1 MLDTQVITVYK
12 CSVLGSYRGAQDC
25 TLCSLKSRSHGCGWC
40 PKIGCVSASR
50 CPIRCVL
57 TNFSELLFEI
67 ANNNQFPFPVQKNA
81 PVGLM
86 NHPTI
91 SRFFFLIFFFIFP
104 TRAVIKRD
112 GEQCPGPEI
121 FLVSPTHGPPEGGTI
136 ITVEGSN
143 LGISIEDLRG
153 RIKIGGQDC
162 KVLALRNA
170 VEASCVVPAQAD
182 PRQSN
187 VSVILLPANRRKKMT
202 GNGSHQR
209 LHYRYLDFSLSDFSP
224 TKGAASGGSLVRISG
239 HNLHIGSRVEAFF
252 DEVPCTVDRR
262 HRSAN
267 TILCSTG
274 SVGQER
280 VAQNLTVVID
290 GARRTLASPFF
301 YTADPIVHDIK
312 PLTSFAAGGRV
323 LTVHGEFLN
332 SVTNAE
338 LLVYDKNEP
347 VASKCKILKS

>member
-1 MLDTQVITVYK
+1 M
-12 CSVLGSYRGAQDC
+12 
-25 TLCSLKSRSHGCGWC
+25 
-40 PKIGCVSASR
+40 
-50 CPIRCVL
+50 
-57 TNFSELLFEI
+57 
-67 ANNNQFPFPVQKNA
+67 
-81 PVGLM
+81 
-86 NHPTI
+86 
-91 SRFFFLIFFFIFP
+91 
-104 TRAVIKRD
+104 
-112 GEQCPGPEI
+112 
-121 FLVSPTHGPPEGGTI
+121 
-136 ITVEGSN
+136 
-143 LGISIEDLRG
+143 
-153 RIKIGGQDC
+153 
-162 KVLALRNA
+162 
-170 VEASCVVPAQAD
+170 VPAQAD

-187 VSVILLPANRRKKMT
+187 VSVILLPANRRKKM
-202 GNGSHQR
+202 GSVMAGHQR

-280 VAQNLTVVID
+280 VAQHLTLVLD

-301 YTADPIVHDIK
+301 YTADPIVRGIK

-338 LLVYDKNEP
+338 LLVVFDGKTPPIKLATVSQRKKSREAYQNLRQDNTTARVNVTEGTKIDDTNGNGDNTSNETTRNALNVEAEIEQRVKAIFIWAIP
-347 VASKCKILKS
+347 MILAAAMILATQVILATPTILTIPTILAMLMIR

>member
-1 MLDTQVITVYK
+1 M
-12 CSVLGSYRGAQDC
+12 
-25 TLCSLKSRSHGCGWC
+25 
-40 PKIGCVSASR
+40 
-50 CPIRCVL
+50 
-57 TNFSELLFEI
+57 
-67 ANNNQFPFPVQKNA
+67 
-81 PVGLM
+81 
-86 NHPTI
+86 
-91 SRFFFLIFFFIFP
+91 
-104 TRAVIKRD
+104 
-112 GEQCPGPEI
+112 
-121 FLVSPTHGPPEGGTI
+121 
-136 ITVEGSN
+136 
-143 LGISIEDLRG
+143 
-153 RIKIGGQDC
+153 
-162 KVLALRNA
+162 
-170 VEASCVVPAQAD
+170 VPAQAD

-187 VSVILLPANRRKKMT
+187 VSVILLPANRRKKM
-202 GNGSHQR
+202 GSAMGHQR

-252 DEVPCTVDRR
+252 DEVPCTVDHR

-347 VASKCKILKS
+347 VASKCKCLKS